1 MRIFYIIMVFIV
13 FTASCAT
20 KAKNP
25 NYSQMHL
32 PIVGT
37 WKLISGITIKG
48 TDTTL
53 TGYTKNQEVIKIIN
67 RTHFAF
73 MRHDLGKDSVAVFV
87 SGGGRCKIG
96 DKKYIEYLDFCNYRE
111 WENNIFEFE
120 YNIRG
125 DTLITTG
132 IEKVDELN
140 VNHINIE
147 KLARI
152 KE

>member
-1 MRIFYIIMVFIV
+1 
-13 FTASCAT
+13 
-20 KAKNP
+20 
-25 NYSQMHL
+25 
-32 PIVGT
+32 
-37 WKLISGITIKG
+37 
-48 TDTTL
+48 
-53 TGYTKNQEVIKIIN
+53 
-67 RTHFAF
+67 

-87 SGGGRCKIG
+87 SGWGRCKIG
-96 DKKYIEYLDFCNYRE
+96 DKKYIEYLDFCNYRA

-132 IEKVDELN
+132 IEKVDDLN

-152 KE
+152 KQ